1 MNCRMQRFLYWD
13 QSTSATF
20 PQSFV
25 GAWVGLRL
33 IKFINGL
40 SGRLVSRDKPSKMGD
55 SKHWPNGLNTG
66 ERSMAGQREPWEI
79 KSWELS
85 SHPTPPSPLPRW
97 ISGSGE
103 VSAGMT
109 LEFVGLHPSLIILGQ
124 VGRGGLGWLVDTSYN
139 TIQYHAIPWMDGWY
153 HLGGTMTRD
162 RERFTIILWQQ
173 NGGRLGQDWSN
184 NTQCLLKIGK
194 YIKFGSFIDSK
205 KYQVFVDPLKKS
217 MDTGNQIELSFEGC
231 DLERPTL
238 TFNFVVLVF
247 VVKLANTDFRP
258 RVVEWPTISQITSR
272 TIGHAYCTP
281 TVPTQNETEDAKYV
295 NQPPGD
301 ILFNL

>member
-1 MNCRMQRFLYWD
+1 
-13 QSTSATF
+13 
-20 PQSFV
+20 
-25 GAWVGLRL
+25 
-33 IKFINGL
+33 
-40 SGRLVSRDKPSKMGD
+40 
-55 SKHWPNGLNTG
+55 
-66 ERSMAGQREPWEI
+66 
-79 KSWELS
+79 
-85 SHPTPPSPLPRW
+85 
-97 ISGSGE
+97 
-103 VSAGMT
+103 MT
-109 LEFVGLHPSLIILGQ
+109 LEFVGSHPSLIILGQ

-238 TFNFVVLVF
+238 TFAFVVLVF

-258 RVVEWPTISQITSR
+258 RVVEWPTISQITSG